1 MNQKPEPG
9 NRKPSIIVIC
19 GPTGIGKTSAGI
31 EAAEAFGGEIIS
43 ADSMQIYKYMDIGT
57 AKPTPAEREHVFHH
71 MIDIIEPD
79 EDFSAARF
87 SSLAIATIRK
97 LSEKKIPPFVVGGT
111 GLYIKALTHGLFD
124 PGAIRAD
131 AKIRLKK
138 EAELH
143 GTEFLYN
150 RLKKSDPVAAD
161 RIHSNDTFRII
172 RALEI
177 FETTGTAISEYQGKH
192 GFSERMFNVLKIGLT
207 IERQAL
213 YDRIEKRVDS
223 MIEDGFI
230 DEVRRLIEMNYTAD
244 LKSMQSIGYRHI
256 VDYIAGRTPLDETVR
271 ILKRDTRRFAKRQM
285 TWFNADPE
293 IVWLK
298 PDQVN
303 DIKMLAG
310 SFFKATGNRD

>member
-1 MNQKPEPG
+1 M

-57 AKPTPAEREHVFHH
+57 AKPTLEERARIFHH
-71 MIDIIEPD
+71 MIDIIKPD

-87 SSLAIATIRK
+87 ASLAIEKIRK
-97 LSEKKIPPFVVGGT
+97 LNEKMIIPFVVGGT
-111 GLYIKALTHGLFD
+111 GLYIKALTNGLFD
-124 PGAIRAD
+124 PGVICAD

-138 EAELH
+138 EAGLY
-143 GTEFLYN
+143 GTEYLYD
-150 RLKKSDPVAAD
+150 RLKESDPVAAG
-161 RIHSNDTFRII
+161 RIHPNDTFRII

-177 FETTGTAISEYQGKH
+177 FETTGKAISEYQEKH

-207 IERQAL
+207 MERQAL

-223 MIEDGFI
+223 MMEAGFI
-230 DEVRRLIEMNYTAD
+230 DEVRRLIEMNYTAG

-256 VDYIAGRTPLDETVR
+256 FDYIAGRVKLDETVR
-271 ILKRDTRRFAKRQM
+271 ILKQDTRRFAKRQM

-293 IVWLK
+293 IVWIK
-298 PDQVN
+298 PDQAN
-303 DIKMLAG
+303 DINLLVG
-310 SFFKATGNRD
+310 SFLKATGR